1 MTKTWKG
8 FTGRKKRYSKD
19 DNISSQ
25 KKKQESVED
34 KKK

>member
-19 DNISSQ
+19 DNKSRQ

-34 KKK
+34 G

>member
-19 DNISSQ
+19 DNKDSQ
-25 KKKQESVED
+25 KKKQQIAED
-34 KKK
+34 NQK